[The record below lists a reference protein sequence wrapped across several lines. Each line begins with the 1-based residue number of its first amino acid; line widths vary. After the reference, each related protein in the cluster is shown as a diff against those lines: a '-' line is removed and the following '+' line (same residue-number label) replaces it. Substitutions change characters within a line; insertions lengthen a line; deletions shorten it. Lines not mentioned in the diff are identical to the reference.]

1 MEQRTISWKSVLL
14 MLLFI
19 PLGLQAQS
27 VKGTVTDAETN
38 EPLIGVSVKSI
49 DGKGMAVTD
58 FDGNYTIQAG
68 KNERLQFSYIGYL
81 LKTVP
86 VGNKTTI
93 DVALS
98 PDVQTLNDVVVIGY
112 GTQKKADLTGAVG
125 VVDMKEA
132 AKTAATNIY
141 EMLQGQVP
149 GISVSTTSQ
158 PGVMSKVQIRGVG
171 SFNTVGPLYVIDGI
185 NAGTADNGLNGL
197 NPNDIESIDV
207 LKDAASA
214 AIYGARAANGVILI
228 TTKRGKKGEPSLDV
242 TATWSVSDMPKKIS
256 MMSATDFMK

>member
-1 MEQRTISWKSVLL
+1 M

-58 FDGNYTIQAG
+58 FDGNYSIQAG

-86 VGNKTTI
+86 VGNKSTI

-171 SFNTVGPLYVIDGI
+171 SFNTVGPLYVIDGMI
-185 NAGTADNGLNGL
+185 ANDANHLNTILAQGSNGLQ
-197 NPNDIESIDV
+197 
-207 LKDAASA
+207 
-214 AIYGARAANGVILI
+214 
-228 TTKRGKKGEPSLDV
+228 
-242 TATWSVSDMPKKIS
+242 
-256 MMSATDFMK
+256 